1 MMAASPPP
9 PPPPPPPS
17 PGARHVVVIG
27 ATGSI
32 GRAAARAL
40 VDRGG
45 GADRVTLV
53 ARPSD
58 RLEALAAALGPRANA
73 LALDLFREDAAAEL
87 ASRVP
92 DATDLIFALGSFP
105 RTPLATVSR
114 AELAA
119 AVTEHCALFVECT
132 RALAPALARAGG
144 GVVGFGDDGVE
155 RPFPNHIAYLA
166 AKGALTA
173 AARALSLELAHG
185 EHGPVRVGV
194 VAIGVVT
201 DPELDDPVRRAALA
215 RRSRL
220 GRTGTPEE
228 VAHVALAML
237 DATWVS
243 GEVWHVGR

>member
-1 MMAASPPP
+1 M
-9 PPPPPPPS
+9 
-17 PGARHVVVIG
+17 VIG

-32 GRAAARAL
+32 GRAVARAL
-40 VDRGG
+40 VDRG
-45 GADRVTLV
+45 DRVTLV
-53 ARPSD
+53 ARAPD
-58 RLEALAAALGPRANA
+58 RLAAVAAELGPRAVP
-73 LALDLFREDAAAEL
+73 LALDLFREDAPAQL
-87 ASRVP
+87 ASAVA
-92 DATDLIFALGSFP
+92 DATDLVFALGSFP
-105 RTPLATVSR
+105 RTPLATVRRS
-114 AELAA
+114 EFAA
-119 AVTEHCALFVECT
+119 ALTEHCAIFVECT

-173 AARALSLELAHG
+173 AARALSLELSGREPGAQGASG
-185 EHGPVRVGV
+185 EQGPVRVGL

-201 DPELDDPVRRAALA
+201 DPELDDPVRRATLA

-243 GEVWHVGR
+243 GEVWYVGR

>member
-1 MMAASPPP
+1 M
-9 PPPPPPPS
+9 
-17 PGARHVVVIG
+17 VG

-32 GRAAARAL
+32 GRAVARA
-40 VDRGG
+40 VCDRG
-45 GADRVTLV
+45 DRATLV
-53 ARPSD
+53 ARASA
-58 RLEALAAALGPRANA
+58 RLVALAAELGPRATPF
-73 LALDLFREDAAAEL
+73 ALDLSDEAAPARLAE
-87 ASRVP
+87 AAP
-92 DATDLIFALGSFP
+92 DATDLVFALGSFP
-105 RTPLATVSR
+105 RTPLETVGR
-114 AELAA
+114 ADFAA

-132 RALAPALARAGG
+132 RALAPAIARAGG

-155 RPFPNHIAYLA
+155 RPYPNHLAYLA

-173 AARALSLELAHG
+173 AARVLSLELGAG
-185 EHGPVRVGV
+185 EKAPADRAGPVRVGL

-201 DPELDDPVRRAALA
+201 DPELDDPARRAALA

-237 DATWVS
+237 DATWVT

>member
-1 MMAASPPP
+1 MTAPTPPP
-9 PPPPPPPS
+9 R
-17 PGARHVVVIG
+17 PGTRHVVVVG

-32 GRAAARAL
+32 GRAAAQAL
-40 VDRGG
+40 VDRG
-45 GADRVTLV
+45 DRVTLV
-53 ARPSD
+53 ARAKEP
-58 RLEALAAALGPRANA
+58 LAALAAALGPRTTPFS
-73 LALDLFREDAAAEL
+73 LDLLREDAAAQL

-92 DATDLIFALGSFP
+92 DATDLVFALGSFP
-105 RTPLATVSR
+105 HTPLATASR
-114 AELAA
+114 ADFTA

-132 RALAPALARAGG
+132 RALAPAIARAGG

-173 AARALSLELAHG
+173 ATRALSLELSGTHG
-185 EHGPVRVGV
+185 TTGRPSSPVRVSL

-201 DPELDDPVRRAALA
+201 DPELDDPARRAALA

>member
-1 MMAASPPP
+1 
-9 PPPPPPPS
+9 
-17 PGARHVVVIG
+17 VVIG
-27 ATGSI
+27 ATGTI
-32 GRAAARAL
+32 GRAAAQAL
-40 VDRGG
+40 VDRSTGG
-45 GADRVTLV
+45 DRVTLV
-53 ARPSD
+53 ARGSE
-58 RLEALAAALGPRANA
+58 RLTALAAALGPRATP
-73 LALDLFREDAAAEL
+73 LALDLSREGAAAEL
-87 ASRVP
+87 AERVP
-92 DATDLIFALGSFP
+92 DATGLIFALGSFP
-105 RTPLATVSR
+105 RTPLATASR
-114 AELAA
+114 ADFAA
-119 AVTEHCALFVECT
+119 AVTEHCAIFVECT

-173 AARALSLELAHG
+173 AARALSLELAG
-185 EHGPVRVGV
+185 GPAGPVRVGI

-215 RRSRL
+215 SRSRL

-243 GEVWHVGR
+243 GEIWHVGR